1 MKFCNSFES
10 FLLDNEIVP
19 IGGVF
24 CTGKMNG
31 LIFEVVQEV
40 WYREN
45 GWINF
50 DSGFESFLLDNE
62 GMPVGGVFCTG
73 KVDGL
78 IFEVVQGVQ
87 YREMVMIRFFQWFW

>member
-1 MKFCNSFES
+1 M
-10 FLLDNEIVP
+10 
-19 IGGVF
+19 
-24 CTGKMNG
+24 
-31 LIFEVVQEV
+31 

-73 KVDGL
+73 KVNGL
-78 IFEVVQGVQ
+78 IFEVV
-87 YREMVMIRFFQWFW
+87 